1 MTRRRKIRGQPQGV
15 AATKEH
21 GSPGSARNP
30 ASSTPALA
38 AQNIVVGQR
47 VRASARLVGAQTK
60 IRSSLSVVL
69 LTAISLGACC
79 LVFPPTGWWPLAYVC
94 LVPWLV
100 SVCAAGRSWLV
111 YLTSWLMGLG
121 FFLIHIRWMIP
132 VTTPGYLALCVGF
145 SVFFPLAAW
154 PIRHMYQ
161 RYGASVALTAPVA
174 WVAMEYLRSIGD
186 VGFPFLL
193 LGHSQYKILTM
204 IQISDLVGAY
214 GVSFV
219 LAMVNGWIVD
229 LLIQPILIWRS
240 ERVTRLP
247 VGSLTTLF
255 VVVGT
260 VIYGSA
266 QRSSRYFKPGP
277 TVAVVQHDFPMF
289 VDAARAGRTSPVSIF
304 EAYLALARQAA
315 EEKPDLIVLP
325 ETAMS
330 SYINDEFLEATPA
343 DREEIRQRR
352 FPHSGK
358 GVVKRYQE
366 FSRRIRDAFQELS
379 TTSGIPIVLGSS
391 SLEWKPRAIPP
402 GVETFNSAFL
412 LEPGRTTPAARYDK
426 IHLVLFGE
434 YVPFR
439 TSHRWLYEWMNAQ
452 TPWGREGLEY
462 SLSPGSEYSVF
473 TFNAASQDGRTY
485 RAAVPICYEEV
496 MPYIAR
502 RFTRG
507 NGKGLDKKNIDML
520 LTISNDGWF
529 LHSAELEQHL
539 ATGVFRAIE
548 NRIAVARCVNTG
560 ASAQIHPNGK
570 IHDFVSATPRRTE
583 LLEAVGVI
591 LRRCEHLAGGLA
603 ETAEDDTAYKAAFDE
618 LRRVYLGDLRRAIR
632 AVGEEFVFI
641 DERLGRLVYGLT
653 ATLPHVRRDAV
664 SRLRKQL
671 TDDLQTIAR
680 WKDKPWTAPGYIIAE
695 MQCDDRISL
704 YTRWGD
710 WFSRGTLILF
720 ALMVSDWLWRRLA
733 RRRAAGRAVGATRDG
748 GSLGGGEQS

>member
-1 MTRRRKIRGQPQGV
+1 V
-15 AATKEH
+15 AE
-21 GSPGSARNP
+21 
-30 ASSTPALA
+30 
-38 AQNIVVGQR
+38 NILVGQR

-100 SVCAAGRSWLV
+100 CVCAAGRSWLV
-111 YLTSWLMGLG
+111 YLMSWLMGLG
-121 FFLIHIRWMIP
+121 FFLIQIRWMIP
-132 VTTPGYLALCVGF
+132 VTTPGYLALCGGF

-277 TVAVVQHDFPMF
+277 TVAIIQHDFPMF
-289 VDAARAGRTSPVSIF
+289 VDFERAGRTSPVSIF
-304 EAYLALARQAA
+304 KAYLTLAQQAA
-315 EEKPDLIVLP
+315 AENPDLIVLP

-330 SYINDEFLEATPA
+330 SYINDEFLDATPA
-343 DREEIRQRR
+343 DLEEIRQRR

-358 GVVKRYQE
+358 RYVKQCQD

-391 SLEWKPRAIPP
+391 SLEWRPRAIPP
-402 GVETFNSAFL
+402 GVNAYNSAFL

-439 TSHRWLYEWMNAQ
+439 TSHRWLYEWLNAQ
-452 TPWGREGLEY
+452 TPWGKAGLEY
-462 SLSPGSEYSVF
+462 SLSPGSEYDVF
-473 TFNAASQDGRTY
+473 TFNAASLDGRAC
-485 RAAVPICYEEV
+485 RAAVPICYEEI
-496 MPYIAR
+496 MPSIAR

-507 NGKGLDKKNIDML
+507 GGDGLDQKNIDML

-548 NRIAVARCVNTG
+548 NRIAVARSVNTG
-560 ASAQIHPNGK
+560 ASVQIHPNGK
-570 IHDFVSATPRRTE
+570 IHDSVRLTARRAE
-583 LLEAVGVI
+583 LLEAVAVI
-591 LRRCEHLAGGLA
+591 LQTCERLAGGLA
-603 ETAEDDTAYKAAFDE
+603 VAAAEDTAYQAAFDE
-618 LRRVYLGDLRRAIR
+618 LRRVYIEDLRGAVQ
-632 AVGEEFVFI
+632 AVGEEFAYI
-641 DERLGRLVYGLT
+641 DERLGRLLYNLT
-653 ATLPHVRRDAV
+653 ATLPQVRRDAV
-664 SRLRKQL
+664 GRFRERLA
-671 TDDLQTIAR
+671 DDLRTIAR
-680 WKDKPWTAPGYIIAE
+680 WKDKPWTAPGYIVAE
-695 MQCDDRISL
+695 MQYDDRISL

-710 WFSRGTLILF
+710 WFSRGTLIIF
-720 ALMVSDWLWRRLA
+720 GLMLADWMWRRFA
-733 RRRAAGRAVGATRDG
+733 RRRRAAGRAVGATRDG
-748 GSLGGGEQS
+748 DSPEDGEQS